1 MQKIKS
7 KTENK
12 IEKYQNKKRGQQP
25 TGPTRDK
32 IAQASLAD

>member
-12 IEKYQNKKRGQQP
+12 IEKYQNKKKGDNSQLGQPGTKQP
-25 TGPTRDK
+25 RP
-32 IAQASLAD
+32 A